1 MSSRTFI
8 RHLRMPEAAAG
19 RVPALRRRADL
30 EDLGPANR
38 ARALCRGAAVLHRDL
53 LRVFDLAR
61 RFALYAIATGQRAPP
76 YASPQR
82 TLALSAGCATPK
94 EPQNPVLADGVRGEE
109 GKGWD
114 FFLAPSK
121 HASPVPK
128 RPGNRMR
135 AELLSIGTELLLG
148 EIVDTNAAYLAGRLA
163 LLGIDCLHM
172 QTVGDNLGRAKQA
185 FERALARSDLVVAT
199 GGLGPTEDDLTR
211 EAIAAAL
218 GETPSVDPALEAEL
232 VAWFSGRG
240 LVMPERNR
248 KQAWLIPSARALPN
262 PNGTAPGWDV
272 KRDGKR
278 IVAMPGVP
286 REMTPMWESVEPS
299 LTGGGA
305 LRWRTL
311 KLLGIG
317 ESAVEEKLAELVHS
331 TSPTVATYAKNDG
344 VHVRVADKASA
355 PEEADRH
362 VAEMERAIRARLG
375 EYVWG
380 TDDETLP
387 SVIGRRL
394 EARKWRLAV
403 AESLSAG
410 GIPPAPAAAPRPAPR

>member
-1 MSSRTFI
+1 M
-8 RHLRMPEAAAG
+8 
-19 RVPALRRRADL
+19 
-30 EDLGPANR
+30 
-38 ARALCRGAAVLHRDL
+38 
-53 LRVFDLAR
+53 
-61 RFALYAIATGQRAPP
+61 
-76 YASPQR
+76 
-82 TLALSAGCATPK
+82 K
-94 EPQNPVLADGVRGEE
+94 
-109 GKGWD
+109 
-114 FFLAPSK
+114 
-121 HASPVPK
+121 
-128 RPGNRMR
+128 

-148 EIVDTNAAYLAGRLA
+148 QIVDTNANYLAGRLA

-185 FERALARSDLVVAT
+185 FERALSRSDLVVAT

-218 GETPSVDPALEAEL
+218 GEAPAVDPALEADL

-272 KRDGKR
+272 QKDGKR
-278 IVAMPGVP
+278 IIAMPGVP
-286 REMTPMWESVEPS
+286 REMTPMWESVEAS
-299 LTGGGA
+299 LTRGGA

-317 ESAVEEKLAELVHS
+317 ESAVEEKLAELVRS

-344 VHVRVADKASA
+344 VHVRVADKASM
-355 PEEADRH
+355 PEEADQH
-362 VAEMERAIRARLG
+362 VADMERTIRARLG

-387 SVIGRRL
+387 EVIGRGL
-394 EARKWRLAV
+394 EERRWRLAV

-410 GIPPAPAAAPRPAPR
+410 DIARALADAPGAPHWFVGAIVRPSADSETLESDGRRLGGEVLLVTPHGAETSQLRAIVPGRTRRLDIRFRSPADGRRRALLSGLDLLRRVLAE

>member
-1 MSSRTFI
+1 MST
-8 RHLRMPEAAAG
+8 
-19 RVPALRRRADL
+19 
-30 EDLGPANR
+30 
-38 ARALCRGAAVLHRDL
+38 
-53 LRVFDLAR
+53 
-61 RFALYAIATGQRAPP
+61 
-76 YASPQR
+76 
-82 TLALSAGCATPK
+82 K
-94 EPQNPVLADGVRGEE
+94 
-109 GKGWD
+109 
-114 FFLAPSK
+114 
-121 HASPVPK
+121 
-128 RPGNRMR
+128 

-148 EIVDTNAAYLAGRLA
+148 QIVDTNANYLAGRLA

-172 QTVGDNLGRAKQA
+172 QTVGDNLARARQA
-185 FERALARSDLVVAT
+185 FERALDRSDLVVAT

-218 GETPSVDPALEAEL
+218 GEVPTVDPALEAEL
-232 VAWFSGRG
+232 AAWFSGRG
-240 LVMPERNR
+240 MAMPDRNR

-272 KRDGKR
+272 QKDGKR

-299 LTGGGA
+299 LSRGGS

-317 ESAVEEKLAELVHS
+317 ESAVEEKLAELVRS

-344 VHVRVADKASA
+344 VHVRVADKAST

-362 VAEMERAIRARLG
+362 VAEIEREIRARLG

-380 TDDETLP
+380 TDHDTLP
-387 SVIGRRL
+387 GVIGRRL
-394 EARKWRLAV
+394 EARTLRLAV
-403 AESLSAG
+403 PESPSAG
-410 GIPPAPAAAPRPAPR
+410 DIARAVSDGPGAELWFVGAIVRPPRGA

>member
-1 MSSRTFI
+1 
-8 RHLRMPEAAAG
+8 
-19 RVPALRRRADL
+19 
-30 EDLGPANR
+30 
-38 ARALCRGAAVLHRDL
+38 
-53 LRVFDLAR
+53 
-61 RFALYAIATGQRAPP
+61 
-76 YASPQR
+76 
-82 TLALSAGCATPK
+82 
-94 EPQNPVLADGVRGEE
+94 
-109 GKGWD
+109 
-114 FFLAPSK
+114 
-121 HASPVPK
+121 
-128 RPGNRMR
+128 
-135 AELLSIGTELLLG
+135 
-148 EIVDTNAAYLAGRLA
+148 
-163 LLGIDCLHM
+163 
-172 QTVGDNLGRAKQA
+172 
-185 FERALARSDLVVAT
+185 
-199 GGLGPTEDDLTR
+199 
-211 EAIAAAL
+211 
-218 GETPSVDPALEAEL
+218 
-232 VAWFSGRG
+232 
-240 LVMPERNR
+240 
-248 KQAWLIPSARALPN
+248 
-262 PNGTAPGWDV
+262 
-272 KRDGKR
+272 
-278 IVAMPGVP
+278 MPGVP

-387 SVIGRRL
+387 TVIGRRL

-410 GIPPAPAAAPRPAPR
+410 GIAPSLADAPDAAPWVVGGVVRPSADAEPRGDRGRRAGSGAPLTAP

>member
-1 MSSRTFI
+1 MS
-8 RHLRMPEAAAG
+8 L
-19 RVPALRRRADL
+19 
-30 EDLGPANR
+30 
-38 ARALCRGAAVLHRDL
+38 
-53 LRVFDLAR
+53 
-61 RFALYAIATGQRAPP
+61 
-76 YASPQR
+76 
-82 TLALSAGCATPK
+82 
-94 EPQNPVLADGVRGEE
+94 
-109 GKGWD
+109 
-114 FFLAPSK
+114 
-121 HASPVPK
+121 
-128 RPGNRMR
+128 R
-135 AELLSIGTELLLG
+135 AEILSIGTELLLG
-148 EIVDTNAAYLAGRLA
+148 QIVDTNANYLAGRLA

-172 QTVGDNLGRAKQA
+172 QTVGDNLGRARQA
-185 FERALARSDLVVAT
+185 FERALSRSDLVVAT

-218 GETPSVDPALEAEL
+218 DEKPAVDPGLEADL
-232 VAWFSGRG
+232 AAWFSGRG
-240 LVMPERNR
+240 LAMPDRNR

-272 KRDGKR
+272 RKDGKR

-299 LTGGGA
+299 LTKGGS

-317 ESAVEEKLAELVHS
+317 ESAVEEKLAELVRS

-344 VHVRVADKASA
+344 VHIRVADKASN
-355 PEEADRH
+355 PEKADAR
-362 VAEMERAIRARLG
+362 VAAMEQEIRARLG

-387 SVIGRRL
+387 SVIGRGLSR
-394 EARKWRLAV
+394 RKWRLAV

-410 GIPPAPAAAPRPAPR
+410 DIARSLADAPDAARWFVGAIVRPSADAATLESEGRRLGGEVLLTTPYGTDTSELRAIAPERTRRLDIRFRSPADGRRRALLSGLDLLRRTLAD